1 MANLDRHP
9 VVSHAQWLEA
19 RKAFMKREKELT
31 RLRDQLA
38 EERRAL
44 PWERIEKPY
53 AFDGP
58 RGRESLGDLF
68 DGKSQL
74 LVYHFMYP
82 KSWEE
87 GCKSCSFWMDSLE
100 RNVVHLAAR
109 DLAVAV
115 VSISPLAKLE
125 AFRKRLGW
133 TFHWVSSEPSDFN
146 RDFGVTFTDDE
157 IAQKLP
163 LYNYGTMAHPV
174 TEGPGISV
182 FYRNPKGEIFHTY
195 STYTRG
201 LDPLNAAYQLL
212 DLVPKGRD
220 EDALPYTM
228 SWLRHRDRY

>member
-19 RKAFMKREKELT
+19 RRAFLKREKELT
-31 RLRDQLA
+31 RLRDEIA
-38 EERRAL
+38 AERRAL
-44 PWERIEKPY
+44 PWERVEKDY

-68 DGKSQL
+68 AGKSQL

-82 KSWEE
+82 VDWED
-87 GCKSCSFWMDSLE
+87 GCKSCSFWMDSFE
-100 RNVVHLAAR
+100 RTQVHLAAR
-109 DLAVAV
+109 DTSLVL
-115 VSISPLAKLE
+115 VSISPFARLE
-125 AFRKRLGW
+125 AFRKRMGW
-133 TFHWVSSEPSDFN
+133 TFHWVSSEHTDFN
-146 RDFGVTFTDDE
+146 RDFGVTFTPEE
-157 IAQKLP
+157 IASKAK

-174 TEGPGISV
+174 SEAPGLSV
-182 FYRNPKGEIFHTY
+182 FFREPSGQIFHTY

-201 LDPLNAAYQLL
+201 LDALNAAYQLL

-220 EDALPYTM
+220 EDDLPYTM